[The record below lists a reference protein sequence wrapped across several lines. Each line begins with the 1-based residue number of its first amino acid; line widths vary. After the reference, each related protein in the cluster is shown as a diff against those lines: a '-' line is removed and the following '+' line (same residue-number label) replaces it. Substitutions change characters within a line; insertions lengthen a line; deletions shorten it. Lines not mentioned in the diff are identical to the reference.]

1 MQSHRQ
7 RQEAEAHHTSI
18 NSHHEEEGRILNKSP
33 QKDTSMSP
41 RKNRRN
47 DASPLEKALITKGR
61 ERGYLTYDEVAD
73 ALASDSDLDRSVPKV
88 MRVLEDHGIALADDE
103 GSSSRKAR
111 GGGKTYRSRGQ
122 VDSIERY
129 LGRLGDVALLTR
141 DGEIELARQIE
152 KGRAR
157 LLSLLWNTSIRMP
170 ELSEL
175 LQRLENGE
183 ISVRSIVAANIRKGT
198 EEEAEAH
205 EATLAKLRRV
215 ADLEATIRTT
225 RSASKRDMLARE
237 RTEVLTSIDFHE
249 KRLDRILGRIEGYL
263 QRLERAEQNIRR
275 VAPSLSV
282 ALGDALNATPKDID
296 RLRREGTS
304 PRALRALRDAR
315 RVIRQIEQ
323 DADQPIEV
331 VRSTALALRQAVG
344 VVDEAKAEM
353 VEANLRLVVSIAKQY
368 RNRGLPFL
376 DLIQEGNMGLMRAV
390 EKFDYH
396 KGFRLSTY
404 AGWWIRQSMNRATQ
418 EQGRTIRVPVNALE
432 RFHRVMRVI
441 NELSPK
447 LGRMPTPKEIGR
459 KLKMPERRVQ
469 ELLEAMRDTVSL
481 DIPVGEDGSS
491 TLGDLVVDPD
501 QKTPMQPLVDD
512 SLESTLRGALDE
524 LTERE
529 REILRMRFGM
539 DGEEEHTL
547 TDVGDKFGLSR
558 ERIRQLQVQALR
570 KLREAQNGVL
580 ADFAEA

>member
-1 MQSHRQ
+1 MQSNRQ
-7 RQEAEAHHTSI
+7 RREAEARHEHT
-18 NSHHEEEGRILNKSP
+18 HPHDEEEVSILSKSP
-33 QKDTSMSP
+33 EKDTSMSA
-41 RKNRRN
+41 RN
-47 DASPLEKALITKGR
+47 DAGPLEPALLREGR

-73 ALASDSDLDRSVPKV
+73 VLADGPDLDRAVPRA

-103 GSSSRKAR
+103 ASKAR
-111 GGGKTYRSRGQ
+111 RPRGNGRAYRSRGQ

-152 KGRAR
+152 RGRGR
-157 LLSLLWNTSIRMP
+157 VLSLLWTTSIRMP

-183 ISVRSIVAANIRKGT
+183 MSVREIVAANIRKGT

-205 EATLAKLRRV
+205 EETLRRLRKV
-215 ADLEATIRTT
+215 AELEAAMRGT
-225 RSASKRDMLARE
+225 RSASKHAKLARQ
-237 RTEVLTSIDFHE
+237 RAEVLGGIDFHE
-249 KRLDRILGRIEGYL
+249 KQLDRILDRVDGYL
-263 QRLERAEQNIRR
+263 KRLERAERNIRR
-275 VAPSLSV
+275 VTPSLP
-282 ALGDALNATPKDID
+282 LGLEDALRATPKDIE
-296 RLRREGTS
+296 RLRREGAS
-304 PRALRALRDAR
+304 PAAIRALRDAR
-315 RVIRQIEQ
+315 RVIRQVEQ
-323 DADQPIEV
+323 DADQPVEV
-331 VRSTALALRQAVG
+331 VRQTARALREAVG
-344 VVDEAKAEM
+344 EVDEAKAEM

-501 QKTPMQPLVDD
+501 QRTPMQPLVDD
-512 SLESTLRGALDE
+512 SLEATLRGALDE